1 MNGVAKSWIAR
12 GMKATMAGLLVL
24 GLSACA
30 EGLDT
35 KVTRF
40 QSQLPAPQGQTFAIV
55 ADDPSL
61 AGGIEFGQ
69 YARLVAGEMVKKGY
83 TEAASPEAA
92 SLVVRFAYGVDK
104 GRVHVQST
112 GIRDPFW
119 GPWYGGPRGF
129 YRGGYYSPRGPWGY
143 GWYDPW
149 FDRGVESYT
158 VYTSGI
164 SLKIDSKTE
173 QRRVFEGKAEAAS
186 ASNRLT
192 YLVPNLV
199 EAFFTGFPGNSG
211 ETVRITVAPE
221 KVKK

>member
-112 GIRDPFW
+112 GIRDPF
-119 GPWYGGPRGF
+119 
-129 YRGGYYSPRGPWGY
+129 
-143 GWYDPW
+143 
-149 FDRGVESYT
+149 
-158 VYTSGI
+158 
-164 SLKIDSKTE
+164 
-173 QRRVFEGKAEAAS
+173 
-186 ASNRLT
+186 
-192 YLVPNLV
+192 
-199 EAFFTGFPGNSG
+199 
-211 ETVRITVAPE
+211 
-221 KVKK
+221 